1 MQMLYVFNYA
11 FDEDKK
17 LLISWENGLKVKCS
31 SLTGVIETDI
41 EPDEEDYI
49 GEYTAGVNEVEILE
63 KGTDGSVEIYDN
75 SIEICLKNIPEKIAL
90 EDGTV
95 LWERKA

>member
-1 MQMLYVFNYA
+1 MIFNKYFA
-11 FDEDKK
+11 P
-17 LLISWENGLKVKCS
+17 LIIRWSNGLKIKCKS
-31 SLTGVIETDI
+31 FTGIIETDI

-63 KGTDGSVEIYDN
+63 KGTDGSVEIYGN
-75 SIEICLKNIPEKIAL
+75 SIEICLKNIPRKIAL